1 MEVFRLSREAFA
13 KPLSGIG
20 ASLKGG
26 RCNSIGIEMIY
37 TAQNRSLAMAEVAAH
52 FSLACMP
59 EDYVMCSINIPDTL
73 KIKTIKE
80 QDLPKNWRTF
90 PHPNSTQKF
99 GDKFILENKYVACK
113 IPSAVTKGDYN
124 ILINPRH
131 KDFKLIKIG
140 HIEKFPFD
148 ERILK

>member
-1 MEVFRLSREAFA
+1 
-13 KPLSGIG
+13 
-20 ASLKGG
+20 
-26 RCNSIGIEMIY
+26 
-37 TAQNRSLAMAEVAAH
+37 
-52 FSLACMP
+52 
-59 EDYVMCSINIPDTL
+59 MCGINIPDTL

-80 QDLPKNWRTF
+80 GDLPKNWRTF
-90 PHPNSTQKF
+90 PHQNNTQKF

-113 IPSAVTKGDYN
+113 IPSAVVKGDYN

-148 ERILK
+148 ERLSK